1 MKYCSRAYEYLYL
14 DNHNGD
20 VYICPWMEPKKTCIG
35 NILESS
41 VEDVWNGKIA
51 EQYREKFRKGCFE
64 NCRIQ
69 ACPRL
74 QNKDLPDIADENEYS
89 EKSKTRPR
97 PQVINLAYDS
107 VCNQHCETC
116 RDKVF
121 TPPKDYKEKMEKI
134 RERITPYINTARE
147 ITASGH
153 GDPFASPY
161 MMDLLSGLRPQNPD
175 FSILLET
182 NGVFFDEE
190 HWDRI
195 KHLGNYNL
203 KVVLTSNSF
212 DEFTYK
218 HISRGGNYKKLIHN
232 LEFIKTL
239 REKNLING
247 YTSSFV
253 IQDRNFREI
262 PSFIER
268 SLGEFGFDNVVL
280 KPVYQW
286 GTMPEEVFWFK
297 DVLNPMHP
305 YHKEYL
311 EILEH
316 PILKDKRVYNFGGDM
331 MHPCREY
338 PQKNICVCEEPRK
351 VGSTK
356 SALAHIATSIIP
368 VKSVRK
374 KLRDKIL
381 NS

>member
-1 MKYCSRAYEYLYL
+1 MKYCSRPFDYVYL
-14 DNHNGD
+14 DHFNGD
-20 VYICPWMEPKKTCIG
+20 VWICQWMEQNEKYIIGNLLEEDFDKIWHGEKAEQVRNIFREGNFQHCRIEACPW
-35 NILESS
+35 
-41 VEDVWNGKIA
+41 
-51 EQYREKFRKGCFE
+51 
-64 NCRIQ
+64 
-69 ACPRL
+69 L
-74 QNKDLPDIADENEYS
+74 QNKDLPDIVDKNEYN
-89 EKSKTRPR
+89 EKSKTKSR
-97 PQVINLAYDS
+97 PQIINLAYDF
-107 VCNQHCETC
+107 VCNQYCETC
-116 RDKVF
+116 RNKVF

-134 RERITPYINTARE
+134 RERITPYINTAKE

-161 MMDLLSGLRPQNPD
+161 MMDLLSGLRPENPD

-203 KVVLTSNSF
+203 KIVLTSNSF
-212 DEFTYK
+212 NEFTYK
-218 HISRGGNYKKLIHN
+218 HISRGGNYKKLMHN

-239 REKNLING
+239 REQNLVNE
-247 YTSSFV
+247 YVSSFV
-253 IQDRNFREI
+253 IQDRNFREM
-262 PSFIER
+262 PSFIDR
-268 SLGEFGFDNVVL
+268 SLNEFGFDSVVL

-286 GTMPEEVFWFK
+286 GTMPDEVFWFK

-331 MHPCREY
+331 MHPAREY
-338 PQKNICVCEEPRK
+338 PAKCACEGKKVSSAKN
-351 VGSTK
+351 
-356 SALAHIATSIIP
+356 ALAHIATSIIP
-368 VKSVRK
+368 VKSARK